1 MGTVAGDMPVD
12 PADVTNIGDGL
23 LERYPDAFSADF
35 EENKRTVERLTELR
49 SHHVRN
55 RVAGYVTRA
64 MADDSA

>member
-1 MGTVAGDMPVD
+1 MPVD
-12 PADVTNIGDGL
+12 PEDVTNIGDGL
-23 LERYPDAFSADF
+23 LERYPDAFSDDF

-64 MADDSA
+64 TTNEESS

>member
-1 MGTVAGDMPVD
+1 MPVD
-12 PADVTNIGDGL
+12 PADVTSIGDGL
-23 LERYPDAFSADF
+23 LERYPDAFSGDF

-64 MADDSA
+64 TVGESE

>member
-1 MGTVAGDMPVD
+1 MPVD
-12 PADVTNIGDGL
+12 PEDVTSIGDRL
-23 LERYPDAFSADF
+23 LERYPDAFSGDF

-64 MADDSA
+64 TAGEDAG

>member
-1 MGTVAGDMPVD
+1 MPVD
-12 PADVTNIGDGL
+12 PEDVTSIGDSL
-23 LERYPDAFSADF
+23 LERYPDAFSDDF

-64 MADDSA
+64 TTSETTA

>member
-1 MGTVAGDMPVD
+1 VGPVAGDMPVD
-12 PADVTNIGDGL
+12 PADVTSIGDGL

-55 RVAGYVTRA
+55 RVAGYVTRSVSS
-64 MADDSA
+64 DSA